1 VDCLK
6 CLYPEFDFLFFYDHS
21 QGHARKRDGA
31 LDANRMSKNFGGA
44 QPKMRD
50 SRITAAQ
57 EFLGPYSPCL
67 EVGEV
72 QSMVFKSNDDGPW
85 YLEKPATRKF
95 DKNNGRTKKERTKK
109 QLVDALVAKGVS
121 LERGTNHTKKELQQ
135 FAKSNDVA
143 LEVESDK
150 VIEGWEGKA
159 KGLLQV
165 LWERGFIDP
174 SKKPSWYTMHGNKD
188 ADTGVVDKSSSLSYL
203 MGCCPDFY
211 KEEKTALEQLAEQ
224 LEVAV
229 RLTPKFHAELAGE
242 GVEYS
247 WAYAKSFYR
256 RSPLLS
262 KKGRENFKNLVM
274 KSTCPVEQ
282 LTKERICKFAARARA
297 YICTY
302 YCLDRSNTT
311 DEASGGGGGNNG
323 MVTEKQPLLYK
334 AIERLMKKFKA
345 HRCAMDFDG
354 GFVHGELKHSAP
366 KPPLN

>member
-1 VDCLK
+1 MALQFEDVVDCLK
-6 CLYPEFDFLFFYDHS
+6 CLYPKFDFLFFFDHS

-31 LDANRMSKNFGGA
+31 LDANRMSKSFGGA
-44 QPKMRD
+44 QPRMRD

-57 EFLGPYSPCL
+57 GFLGPYSPCL
-67 EVGEV
+67 NVGDV
-72 QSMVFKSNDDGPW
+72 QTMVFKPNDVGPW
-85 YLEKPATRKF
+85 YLEKPESRKS
-95 DKNNGRTKKERTKK
+95 DKTTGRRKKERTKK

-135 FAKSNDVA
+135 FAKSNDVP
-143 LEVESDK
+143 LEVESDQ

-203 MGCCPDFY
+203 MGCCPDF

-224 LEVAV
+224 LGVTV

-262 KKGRENFKNLVM
+262 
-274 KSTCPVEQ
+274 
-282 LTKERICKFAARARA
+282 
-297 YICTY
+297 
-302 YCLDRSNTT
+302 
-311 DEASGGGGGNNG
+311 
-323 MVTEKQPLLYK
+323 
-334 AIERLMKKFKA
+334 
-345 HRCAMDFDG
+345 
-354 GFVHGELKHSAP
+354 
-366 KPPLN
+366 